1 MPAVAAGPAPHRP
14 PEHGA
19 LPSAGGHGRL
29 APLAGSRVSVLH
41 LAVVQ
46 AGAEGLGHALGG
58 VLLAVVHRQ
67 RGLVPLHPPTV
78 DLLQGE
84 GVLRVERVV
93 LVGVRVV
100 LVRGLG
106 RGVGVV
112 LLVLLLLLLSLL
124 RVVLAAGPVLVLD
137 VAHPPLH
144 RGVLQTLVKPRS
156 YAGVSVSA
164 TGPLRVSRTGPRHR
178 LQAVIGGDERRLG
191 GEPPQIEILCK
202 KSER

>member
-1 MPAVAAGPAPHRP
+1 M
-14 PEHGA
+14 
-19 LPSAGGHGRL
+19 
-29 APLAGSRVSVLH
+29 
-41 LAVVQ
+41 
-46 AGAEGLGHALGG
+46 
-58 VLLAVVHRQ
+58 
-67 RGLVPLHPPTV
+67 PLHPPTV

-93 LVGVRVV
+93 LVGVWVV

-106 RGVGVV
+106 RSVAVV
-112 LLVLLLLLLSLL
+112 LLVLLLLSFFS
-124 RVVLAAGPVLVLD
+124 VVLAAGPVLVFH

-144 RGVLQTLVKPRS
+144 RRVFQTLVKPRS

>member
-1 MPAVAAGPAPHRP
+1 M
-14 PEHGA
+14 
-19 LPSAGGHGRL
+19 
-29 APLAGSRVSVLH
+29 
-41 LAVVQ
+41 
-46 AGAEGLGHALGG
+46 
-58 VLLAVVHRQ
+58 
-67 RGLVPLHPPTV
+67 PLHPPTV

-93 LVGVRVV
+93 LVGVWVV

-106 RGVGVV
+106 RCVAVV
-112 LLVLLLLLLSLL
+112 LLVLLLLLLLSLL
-124 RVVLAAGPVLVLD
+124 SVVLAAGPVLVLH

-144 RGVLQTLVKPRS
+144 RGVFQTLVKPRS
-156 YAGVSVSA
+156 HAGVSVSA

-191 GEPPQIEILCK
+191 GEPPQVEILCR